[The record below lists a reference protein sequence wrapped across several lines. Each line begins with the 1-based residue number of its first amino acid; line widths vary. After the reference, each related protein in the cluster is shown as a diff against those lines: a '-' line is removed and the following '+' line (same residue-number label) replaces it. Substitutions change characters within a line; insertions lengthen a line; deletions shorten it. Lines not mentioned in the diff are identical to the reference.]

1 MNSLER
7 QRRLTKLLAMV
18 QTTRMALNNLCV
30 ESVATMPYR
39 SGDGNKTQYLPE
51 ELKDADGSLQAASR
65 ELAKLLV
72 REIR

>member
-18 QTTRMALNNLCV
+18 QTTRVALNNLCV
-30 ESVATMPYR
+30 ESVGAMPYR
-39 SGDGNKTQYLPE
+39 SGDGSKTQYLPG